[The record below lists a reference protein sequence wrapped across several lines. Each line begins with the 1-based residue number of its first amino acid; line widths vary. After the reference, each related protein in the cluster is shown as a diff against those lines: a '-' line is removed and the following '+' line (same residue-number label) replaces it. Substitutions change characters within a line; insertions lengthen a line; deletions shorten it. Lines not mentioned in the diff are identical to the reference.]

1 MVARRS
7 ARRAAPAVARLVAVV
22 DTRGPALDL
31 MVAAVRV
38 AHASAAAS
46 PCALSAAIRRVARVA
61 RLAQMQVQQA
71 RARRARA
78 PAAPAPSA
86 A

>member
-46 PCALSAAIRRVARVA
+46 PCALSAAIRRVAR
-61 RLAQMQVQQA
+61 LAQVQVQQA